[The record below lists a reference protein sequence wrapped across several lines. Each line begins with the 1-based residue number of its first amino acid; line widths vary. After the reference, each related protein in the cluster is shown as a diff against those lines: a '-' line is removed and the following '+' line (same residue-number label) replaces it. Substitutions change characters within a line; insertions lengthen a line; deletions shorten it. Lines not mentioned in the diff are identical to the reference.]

1 MTVPLATVLI
11 PTHDHGPLVEP
22 SVESA
27 LAQTVQDI
35 EVFVVGDGVPDR
47 TREVVAELVRRDE
60 RVRFFDNPKGPRHGE
75 IHRHAALLEASGSVV
90 LYLSDDDLW
99 FPDHV
104 QTMLQTLRENA
115 LDLVSAV
122 CLKAYPDGRVM
133 VRAHDVSRYRTAF
146 LRGDP
151 VPGIPLSCAGH
162 TSAAYRALPYGWRTT
177 PEGIAT
183 DRYMWQQFLAEPAN
197 RVGSATRLTVISL
210 ASDLR
215 TAMTIEERLVEMT
228 SWHERVRD
236 PARRAEIY
244 AEALVFMTG
253 RCDRLRVRHEQDRA
267 KIGRLRVK
275 LRAERERRRPS
286 RGVRSLLNRLVTPRT
301 RP

>member
-1 MTVPLATVLI
+1 MAPIATVLI
-11 PTHDHGPLVEP
+11 PTHDHGPLVRL

-27 LAQTVQDI
+27 LAQTVSDV
-35 EVFVVGDGVPDR
+35 EVFVVGDGVPDL
-47 TREVVAELVRRDE
+47 TREVVGELADRDE
-60 RVRFFDNPKGPRHGE
+60 RVRFFDNLKGPRHGE
-75 IHRHAALLEASGSVV
+75 IHRHAALSEASGSAV

-104 QTMLQTLRENA
+104 ETMLETIHENA
-115 LDLVSAV
+115 VDLAAAV

-133 VRAHDVSRYRTAF
+133 VRAHDVSRYRDAF

-162 TSAAYRALPYGWRTT
+162 TAAAYRALPHGWRTT

-183 DRYMWQQFLAEPAN
+183 DRYMWQQVLADPAN
-197 RVGSATRLTVISL
+197 RVGSTTRLTVISL
-210 ASDLR
+210 ASAPR
-215 TAMTIEERLVEMT
+215 ASMTIAERLVEMR

-244 AEALVFMTG
+244 AEALVFMTE
-253 RCDRLRVRHEQDRA
+253 RCDRLRLKQGQDRA
-267 KIGRLRVK
+267 KIRRLRSK
-275 LRAERERRRPS
+275 LRAERDRKRRTG
-286 RGVRSLLNRLVTPRT
+286 GVRSLVGRLVALRM
-301 RP
+301 RR